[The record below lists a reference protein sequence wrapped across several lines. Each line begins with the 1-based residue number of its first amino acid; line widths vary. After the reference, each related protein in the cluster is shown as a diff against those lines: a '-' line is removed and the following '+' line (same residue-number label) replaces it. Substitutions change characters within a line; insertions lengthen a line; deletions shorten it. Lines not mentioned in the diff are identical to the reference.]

1 MSRVIWGS
9 TWYNTYEAKKDHFCI
24 VFVKEKEEAGE
35 GPLKILVAIQVD
47 FVEAFVDALFC
58 ILSNQRNQK
67 N

>member
-1 MSRVIWGS
+1 MSGVIWGS

-24 VFVKEKEEAGE
+24 VFVKENEAGE
-35 GPLKILVAIQVD
+35 GPLKIQVAIQVY
-47 FVEAFVDALFC
+47 FVEDFVDALFC